1 MYLGLLIGEAMR
13 MSVDAEA
20 RIKQDILV
28 EIQVLD
34 QNYRI
39 LSGFISGQDYDP
51 VTVGSSM
58 QTFKDSLSR
67 ASAYVLALYNLK
79 GRHVNIPWEQLFT
92 SLDFAIA
99 TLAGAS
105 SVKQRDAVRSTLAM
119 SQTQMREVL
128 NYFYALK
135 ESLK

>member
-1 MYLGLLIGEAMR
+1 
-13 MSVDAEA
+13 MSVDAET

-39 LSGFISGQDYDP
+39 LAGFISGQDYDP
-51 VTVGSSM
+51 LTVGNSM

-79 GRHVNIPWEQLFT
+79 GRHVTIPWEQLFT

-105 SVKQRDAVRSTLAM
+105 SVNQRDAVRSTLAM

-135 ESLK
+135 ESLT